1 MTWKA
6 FVSSVGQLTIAL
18 VMANMISFIVLN
30 MIVGCETWEDPVCVT
45 PTEFFSLFVGGDLK

>member
-18 VMANMISFIVLN
+18 VMATLISFIALN
-30 MIVGCETWEDPVCVT
+30 MIVGCETWENSACIT
-45 PTEFFSLFVGGDLK
+45 PTEFFSLFVRGDLK